1 MDSMKIAMSGLNAF
15 RTAMG
20 TASHNIANSQTDGYS
35 RQRVEIQSN
44 VPQGKDGIFAG
55 NGAHVNSIQRI
66 TDEFTNAQIRT
77 LSSEQQ
83 RLDAFHKMASRID
96 TMLAEDSTSITPAMQ
111 SFFNAIEELNTDPSS
126 PTTRQLVMT
135 QGQNLVSRFHTQYKQ
150 VASLYDEV
158 NGRIGQEV
166 DEINALSE
174 NLAQLN
180 VAILNS
186 GAQGSMDTPNDLLDQ
201 QERLLEQLSGH
212 VGIAVTKEANGMVS
226 VFAGNGVALVNAD
239 KANPLKLGR
248 DESDPTKYVVTQN
261 GIAVSDSLSGGTLG
275 GVLDF
280 RREMLDQT
288 MNQLGRQATVLATS
302 FNEQHRK
309 GINLYDEWGGDF
321 FSVDE
326 PLAIPDNQ
334 NSGSGALTA
343 TIADASKLTTS
354 DYRVSFD
361 GSQFRI
367 TRLSDDYSVDS
378 STLPADVDGLRIDI
392 SGTPNSGDSFLI
404 RPTIN
409 GAKNIGL
416 AINNGSQIAAAAPMR
431 ASSAIANVGDG
442 KITTPV
448 VLDPTDPGL
457 KKTVTI
463 AFTDANNYKIT
474 DADGNEI
481 PDANGDITRSFES
494 NGEITFNGLSVRITG
509 SPAAGDTFRVTP
521 NDAGQSDNSNG
532 RLLSELQLEKT
543 IEGNATFQEGY
554 ANIVNNVGGL
564 TRQTAVYRDAQD
576 TLLSNARAVRDSIS
590 GVDLDE
596 EAANLARYQ
605 QAYEAAAQVI
615 AISKSM
621 FDAVLDATRR

>member
-35 RQRVEIQSN
+35 RQRVEIQAN
-44 VPQGKDGIFAG
+44 VPQGNNGIFTG
-55 NGAHVNSIQRI
+55 NGAHVNSIRRI
-66 TDEFTNAQIRT
+66 TDDFANAQIRT

-111 SFFNAIEELNTDPSS
+111 SFFNAIEELNTDPAS

-150 VASLYDEV
+150 VAALYDEV
-158 NGRIGQEV
+158 NGKIGQEV

-174 NLAQLN
+174 NLAKLN

-186 GAQGSMDTPNDLLDQ
+186 GAQGSMETPNDLLDQ
-201 QERLLEQLSGH
+201 QDRLLEQLSGH
-212 VGIAVTKEANGMVS
+212 IGIDIYKEANGMVS
-226 VFAGNGVALVNAD
+226 VFAGNGIALVNAD
-239 KANPLKLGR
+239 RPNLLEVGK
-248 DESDPTKYVVTQN
+248 DESDPSKHVVTQN
-261 GIAVSDSLSGGTLG
+261 GIDISDNLSGGTLG

-288 MNQLGRQATVLATS
+288 MNQLGRQATVLATT

-309 GINLYDEWGGDF
+309 GIDLHDNWGGDF
-321 FSVDE
+321 FSVDT
-326 PLAIPDNQ
+326 PLVIPDSQ
-334 NSGSGALTA
+334 NSGGSELSAS
-343 TIADASKLTTS
+343 IADASKLTTS
-354 DYRVSFD
+354 DYRIGFD
-361 GSQFRI
+361 GSQYRI
-367 TRLSDDYSVDS
+367 TRLSDDYSIDS
-378 STLPADVDGLRIDI
+378 NTLPADIDGLHIDI
-392 SGTPNSGDSFLI
+392 SGTPNNGDSFLI

-416 AINNGSQIAAAAPMR
+416 TITDGSQIAAAAPMR
-431 ASSAIANVGDG
+431 ASSAIGNLGDG

-448 VLDPTDPGL
+448 VLDPTDPDL

-463 AFTDANNYKIT
+463 TFTDENNYEIT
-474 DADGNEI
+474 DASGTTIDTG
-481 PDANGDITRSFES
+481 AYTS
-494 NGEITFNGLSVRITG
+494 NGEITFNGLSVRIAG
-509 SPAAGDTFRVTP
+509 SPAAGDTFKVTP

-532 RLLSELQLEKT
+532 RLLSGLQLEKT

-576 TLLSNARAVRDSIS
+576 TLLNNAKAVRDAIS

-615 AISKSM
+615 AISKTM